1 MLPCPCFLFH
11 LYSSFCCWYIS
22 SLLHIWPLKNISWRT
37 VIMKAKMY
45 TWANVSKKI
54 CFLNLYLISWK
65 VLPFTNN
72 FNTFS
77 GMSPQFSC
85 ISMKRSV
92 RLWIDLPVT
101 RSVLW
106 YRLNPLSHFWIQSSI
121 WFVPATNHPLLTA
134 CVQES
139 GFGDK
144 VSFLS

>member
-22 SLLHIWPLKNISWRT
+22 SLLHIWPLKNKYF
-37 VIMKAKMY
+37 MKNSNNEGK
-45 TWANVSKKI
+45 NVHLSKCKI

-65 VLPFTNN
+65 VLSFTNN

-121 WFVPATNHPLLTA
+121 WFVPATNHPLQTA

-144 VSFLS
+144 VSFWS